1 MGLEMGEAILS
12 KEIGDDQSN
21 GSKTMGQT
29 KDSELTQQFQVTR
42 FSNGTFSNLSIDLA
56 KETPYT
62 LFVNDEEILSISTLP
77 TNLVELFIGFLVSE
91 GVLTDP
97 SEILETR
104 VDRSSRIVAI
114 EVDLS
119 EDRLGKIKKKGML
132 TSGCAGG
139 IVFSVEM
146 ALQTKPE
153 SRPRPTF
160 SADLI
165 LKRMKEL
172 DTFKGIYNL
181 TRGTHAAA
189 VASVAQSIVILE
201 DIGRH
206 NAIDKIIGY
215 CFLRGIDPSDKIL
228 LTTGRITSE
237 AATKASR
244 FKFPIIVS
252 RSSASSTAVNIARQV
267 GLDVVTYARAG
278 RFNFFSHGA
287 VNIVPELEQKQNS
300 LD

>member
-1 MGLEMGEAILS
+1 MN
-12 KEIGDDQSN
+12 KEIGQN
-21 GSKTMGQT
+21 QFTGSETLDET
-29 KDSELTQQFQVTR
+29 KDSELTQQFPVTR
-42 FSNGTFSNLSIDLA
+42 FSNGTFSNRLITLA
-56 KETPYT
+56 RETPYT
-62 LFVNDEEILSISTLP
+62 LFVNDDEILSISTLP
-77 TNLVELFIGFLVSE
+77 TNLEDLFIGFLVSE

-97 SEILETR
+97 SEILMTR
-104 VDRSSRIVAI
+104 VDRSSRIVSI
-114 EVDLS
+114 EVDLP
-119 EDRLGKIKKKGML
+119 EDRLERIKKKGML

-139 IVFSVEM
+139 VVFSVET
-146 ALQTKPE
+146 ALQPKRDT
-153 SRPRPTF
+153 RHRPTF

-172 DTFKGIYNL
+172 DTFKGVYDL

-189 VASVAQSIVILE
+189 VASVARTIIILE

-237 AATKASR
+237 ATSKASR
-244 FKFPIIVS
+244 FRFPIIVS
-252 RSSASSTAVNIARQV
+252 RSSASSTAVNIARKV

-278 RFNFFSHGA
+278 RFNFFGHGA
-287 VNIVPELEQKQNS
+287 INIFPELGQEQNS